1 MHIRQF
7 LAPVAAAPV
16 LAPTEPRVG
25 SIRIHDAKLIVWEEG
40 VNEAEFQK
48 AVFGPMIRFLRDRGW
63 KLGADPRT
71 RKNYPILSHRTRS
84 GCCGDLKAHID
95 LHGRCIEVD
104 LWQDVANITHTNG
117 GRYQFNKMRTMPGR
131 LRLQCIATLRALA
144 GFLRQR
150 HGYTLDLP
158 EIESRDLWTA
168 GIKAEEWVAAHL
180 ADSCHYKPALG
191 RAEWHGDYNRKS
203 GDGVLLEH
211 GQAVWF
217 RDVTQRWARGR
228 AYYDLNSRWVV
239 ITGPA
244 AVTWVDAH
252 ELFAFRPAN
261 LRGRAN
267 PRKRRERLERE
278 LQKATARMDFRRA
291 ELLHQ
296 VLRRSLFGDAPL
308 YRIWS
313 DKRDAWYATNAE
325 GYSSNAARA
334 GLYTEDEARD
344 RIAGMDFLKAI
355 PVAPGTP
362 VITSSRPCKAQAVA
376 HG

>member
-16 LAPTEPRVG
+16 LAPAAPRDG
-25 SIRIHDAKLIVWEEG
+25 SLRIHDAKLTVWEEA

-48 AVFGPMIRFLRDRGW
+48 MVFGPMIRFLRDRGW
-63 KLGADPRT
+63 TLGADPQTRKHHRILSPRT
-71 RKNYPILSHRTRS
+71 RAGH
-84 GCCGDLKAHID
+84 CGDLKVHIH
-95 LHGRCIEVD
+95 LCGRSIEVE
-104 LWQDVANITHTNG
+104 LWQDVANITHVNG
-117 GRYQFNKMRTMPGR
+117 GRYQFDKLRTMPSR

-150 HGYTLDLP
+150 HSYTLDLP
-158 EIESRDLWTA
+158 DIEARDLRAA
-168 GIKAEEWVAAHL
+168 GIGVEAWVAAHL
-180 ADSCHYKPALG
+180 ASSCHFKPELG
-191 RAEWHGDYNRKS
+191 HAKWNGDYDRKS

-211 GQAVWF
+211 GQPVWF
-217 RDVTQRWARGR
+217 RDRTHRWARGR
-228 AYYDLNSRWVV
+228 AFYDLNSQWIV

-244 AVTWVDAH
+244 SVTWKNAH
-252 ELFAFRPAN
+252 DLFAFQPAN

-267 PRKRRERLERE
+267 PRKRRERLEKE
-278 LQKATARMDFRRA
+278 LQKATGRMDFRRA

-313 DKRDAWYATNAE
+313 DKRDAWYAINAE
-325 GYSSNAARA
+325 GYSSDAARA

-344 RIAGMDFLKAI
+344 RIGSLDFLRAI
-355 PVAPGTP
+355 PVTPGIQ
-362 VITSSRPCKAQAVA
+362 VITSSCPCKAMAVT